1 MNQAADI
8 FKELEKNMI
17 RPFYVIV
24 GEEPFQISEITQ
36 RIKQYFI
43 RTQEESDFSF
53 ESYEGDHLKAD
64 ELLASLEM
72 LPGLFDDPQSKR
84 LVRCDRFE
92 KVSASVLEKLKAY
105 FENPSSSCVFLIT
118 ASKIDKRKAWVK
130 AVQKSGFLVEVTEPH
145 DRDWPRWQSYF
156 EKKVGKKF
164 ESLAWEKCVA
174 YSQKTLSL
182 LWPEVQKAALFVGE
196 KPLITEKD
204 IHELLST
211 SLRADVFQFADDVAE
226 KKVFSSM
233 KGFEALLLEGESE
246 VKILAI
252 LVRQFRMIEKC
263 QRLMKSGM
271 KDPKALA
278 SQLGTHPF
286 FVGKV
291 QNQAQKIARKEVEK
305 ALRLLAEVDYGLKT
319 GQAQLFEGFLTPYFS
334 QKDCT

>member
-1 MNQAADI
+1 MGQAADI
-8 FKELEKNMI
+8 FKELQKNQV

-36 RIKQYFI
+36 KIKNHFI
-43 RTQEESDFSF
+43 ADGNASDFSYECF
-53 ESYEGDHLKAD
+53 EGDHLRVD

-72 LPGLFDDPQSKR
+72 LPGLFDDPDTKR

-92 KVSASVLEKLKAY
+92 KVSASALDKLKSY
-105 FENPSSSCVFLIT
+105 FDNPSDTSVFLIT

-130 AVQKSGFLVEVTEPH
+130 AVQKKGFLVEVSEPY
-145 DRDWPRWQSYF
+145 DRDWPRWQVYF
-156 EKKVGKKF
+156 EKKIGKKF

-174 YSQKTLSL
+174 FSQKTLSL
-182 LWPEVQKAALFVGE
+182 LWPEVQKAALYVGDRNT
-196 KPLITEKD
+196 ITEKD

-211 SLRADVFQFADDVAE
+211 SLRADIFQFADDVTE
-226 KKVFSSM
+226 KKTFQAM

-252 LVRQFRMIEKC
+252 LVRQFRMLEKC
-263 QRLMKSGM
+263 QRLSQKGIR
-271 KDPKALA
+271 DPKALA

-291 QNQAQKIARKEVEK
+291 QAQANQLPRKEVER
-305 ALRLLAEVDYGLKT
+305 ALSLLAEVDYGLKT
-319 GQAQLFEGFLTPYFS
+319 GQAQLFEGFLTKYFS
-334 QKDCT
+334 A